1 MTFFNCRQKDSCGRL
16 DDVYL
21 MMVPPFGI
29 LGLHHYYLH
38 RYKWGL
44 LYTLTLGGFLIGWFI
59 DIFRLPL
66 LVVNYNEQCCTDS
79 DGDHPESN
87 ADHPDS
93 VYTISTLQ
101 TDIEDKESC
110 DNNIEKGVK

>member
-1 MTFFNCRQKDSCGRL
+1 MTSFNCRQKDSCRRL

-79 DGDHPESN
+79 DGDHP
-87 ADHPDS
+87 DS

-101 TDIEDKESC
+101 TDIEDKVSR
-110 DNNIEKGVK
+110 DNKIEKEVK